1 MEVIVSVLFPSLML
15 WPGDNFGIWLVT
27 KLLEF
32 FLWSA
37 PVDVWDFVSFHT
49 FSIFFLKKRL
59 YVSVGEFFLWQ
70 FRLY

>member
-37 PVDVWDFVSFHT
+37 PVDV
-49 FSIFFLKKRL
+49 
-59 YVSVGEFFLWQ
+59 
-70 FRLY
+70 